1 MKYTF
6 SYRLDTLSSSLQ
18 LAKLVDMSCPQTVL
32 AEVRFLLRE
41 AAPALNTERFAALFE
56 DVVLLFNGRFPGYQA
71 CNTAY
76 HNLKHTTDNVM
87 ALARLMHGAWAS
99 GALSCPLESIE
110 QGLIAALFHDIGYLQ
125 ETEDNNGSG
134 AKHTKMHVKRS
145 MAFADRYLIQKD
157 FPAPYR
163 ESVAHIIAYTEISHS
178 PETPFL
184 PKEIEQIGQ
193 MEGTADLLGQ
203 MADRTY
209 LEKLLLLYLE
219 FREGGIP
226 GYEVE
231 FDVLE
236 KTLPFYN
243 LINQRLVK
251 NLNNVQRFMLPHF
264 RKRWNLDCDLYAL
277 AIKNNLSYLNRL
289 ISDHPKDYRAFLRRD
304 NIVNELM
311 AQEKEGR

>member
-1 MKYTF
+1 
-6 SYRLDTLSSSLQ
+6 
-18 LAKLVDMSCPQTVL
+18 
-32 AEVRFLLRE
+32 
-41 AAPALNTERFAALFE
+41 
-56 DVVLLFNGRFPGYQA
+56 
-71 CNTAY
+71 
-76 HNLKHTTDNVM
+76 
-87 ALARLMHGAWAS
+87 
-99 GALSCPLESIE
+99 
-110 QGLIAALFHDIGYLQ
+110 
-125 ETEDNNGSG
+125 
-134 AKHTKMHVKRS
+134 
-145 MAFADRYLIQKD
+145 
-157 FPAPYR
+157 
-163 ESVAHIIAYTEISHS
+163 
-178 PETPFL
+178 
-184 PKEIEQIGQ
+184 